1 MTSQVEFSSRAAL
14 CRRLAEREPANGVLW
29 MAEAANWSR
38 LSKERFRGEPRTLI
52 SSDPLWSGRARSLE
66 RLVNSCVS
74 KSSR

>member
-14 CRRLAEREPANGVLW
+14 CRQLARREPANGVLW

-38 LSKERFRGEPRTLI
+38 LSKERFRREPRTLI
-52 SSDPLWSGRARSLE
+52 SSDLLWSWRARSLE
-66 RLVNSCVS
+66 CLVKSCVS